1 MMRAALWIGGVIVA
15 LAAAVWLATLSPAVD
30 IWLYRHAA
38 ARLADKPDAV
48 LARPGELSVLMC
60 GTGSPLPDLNRASA
74 CTIIAAGERL
84 YVVDAGLSSVRNLLL
99 WRVPLAKVDG
109 VLLTH
114 LHSDHI
120 AELGEL
126 RLQTW
131 VAGRRAPLKV
141 YGPPGVEDVV
151 DGFNRAYSHDADYR
165 TLHHGEAFLPREDV
179 DMVAVPV
186 AMDGATAV
194 VLERDGLEITA
205 IRVHHDP
212 VKPAYG
218 YRFDYAGRSIV
229 VSGDTAPYAPLAQAS
244 RGADVLVHEAQ
255 SNVLVGILEGAL
267 ARAGRNRT
275 AKILHDIPSYHS
287 DPVDAARIANQ
298 AQVKLLVFSHINP
311 PLPNGIA
318 ERAFLRGVSEVRPDG
333 WVLAHDGLLIRLPG
347 HSTAIEQNSL
357 P

>member
-1 MMRAALWIGGVIVA
+1 MRRAVLWIGGVMVTLAA
-15 LAAAVWLATLSPAVD
+15 LAWLTTLSPSVD
-30 IWLYRHAA
+30 VWLYRHAA
-38 ARLADKPDAV
+38 ARLANAPDAV

-74 CTIIAAGERL
+74 CTIVAAGERL
-84 YVVDAGLSSVRNLLL
+84 YVVDVGLASVRNLLL

-114 LHSDHI
+114 FHSDHI

-131 VAGRRAPLKV
+131 VAGRHAPLKV

-165 TLHHGEAFLPREDV
+165 TLHHGEAFLPRADA
-179 DMVAVPV
+179 DMVAVPI
-186 AMDGATAV
+186 AMDGATAI
-194 VLERDGLEITA
+194 VLERDGLKITA

-218 YRFDYAGRSIV
+218 YRFDYAGRSVV
-229 VSGDTAPYAPLAQAS
+229 VSGDTAPYQPLAQAA
-244 RGADVLVHEAQ
+244 RNADVLVHEAQ
-255 SNVLVGILEGAL
+255 SNALVGILEQAMTH
-267 ARAGRNRT
+267 ADRDRV
-275 AKILHDIPSYHS
+275 AKILHDIPGYHS

-298 AQVKLLVFSHINP
+298 AQVRLLVFSHINP

-318 ERAFLRGVSEVRPDG
+318 ERAFLRGVAEVRADG
-333 WVLAHDGLLIRLPG
+333 WVMAHDGLLIRLPG
-347 HSTAIEQNSL
+347 HSGAIEQSSL